1 MKKKTK
7 IIIIGTVVLLLLVL
21 GIIILILNQYEKETI
36 EKRVVKEYR
45 DSQTIT
51 CIKEKNAANVEET
64 EEVYMEKGVVITRTN
79 TARWSNSDSLENSC
93 KYYTNKTAGLTG
105 KPGVNVS
112 TNCNETSGVSTII
125 YTLAEIDKE
134 DIRLKQ
140 FDYIDSENHFN
151 YNSWIIYMEQGGY
164 SCTIKY

>member
-7 IIIIGTVVLLLLVL
+7 IIIIGIVLLILLL
-21 GIIILILNQYEKETI
+21 IGIIILILNQYEKVTV
-36 EKRVVKEYR
+36 EKRIIRDYR
-45 DSQTIT
+45 ESQTIT

-64 EEVYMEKGVVITRTN
+64 EELYLEKGIVITRTN
-79 TARWSNSDSLENSC
+79 IARWSNTDSLENSC
-93 KYYTNKTAGLTG
+93 KYYTNKTTGLTG

-112 TNCNETSGVSTII
+112 TNCNDTSGVSTIT

-140 FDYIDSENHFN
+140 FDYIDADNHFD

-164 SCTIKY
+164 TCTIR